1 MRGAAAQAEWATRR
15 ERGALPLIRL
25 MVWIALRVGRRTG
38 RFLSLPACAYFYL
51 FSPRSRAASLAYLA
65 RVLGRRPTA
74 ADRWRHYRC
83 FATCLLDRVLLLNDR
98 VELFDF
104 TVYGEAA
111 LTAIREQHGGCF
123 LFGAHLGSFEVVRA
137 ASRHMSDVKT
147 SLVMYEDNA
156 RKTNAV
162 LNAINPAMAID
173 IIGLGRPGSMLAVKD
188 RLDDGHLVGILADR
202 SLESERRM
210 VIPFLGAP
218 ACFPVGPFR
227 LAAIARTASGA
238 DARLASRRPSLRHN
252 LRDHF
257 DNARGT
263 SRARRRCDASSSGS
277 NITVAGR
284 HTIGSTS
291 TISGHEHRRITRSG
305 PGCQGSSLPRSLVI
319 APHLCRRRHPAS
331 GNGVGIA
338 AAHGQHAGVRT
349 ASARFVEKKFV
360 QLLARPLQSSG
371 TLIFNAPD
379 RLQKETLAPTASRLT
394 VNGDRL
400 TVVQP
405 DGKTRDVSLSEVPEI
420 GALVESIRATL
431 AGDGATLTRYY
442 TPTLSGTAGN
452 WSLTLE
458 PRDSRLRNL
467 VTTIRMQGEGT
478 VIRSIETVERD
489 GDRTEMTITPDPR

>member
-38 RFLSLPACAYFYL
+38 QFLSLPACAYFYL

-111 LTAIREQHGGCF
+111 LTAVREQHGGCF

-218 ACFPVGPFR
+218 ARFPVGPFR
-227 LAAIARTASGA
+227 LAAILGRPVVLMLGLHRGGRRYDIIFETISTTPAE
-238 DARLASRRPSLRHN
+238 RPSEETMR
-252 LRDHF
+252 
-257 DNARGT
+257 
-263 SRARRRCDASSSGS
+263 
-277 NITVAGR
+277 
-284 HTIGSTS
+284 
-291 TISGHEHRRITRSG
+291 
-305 PGCQGSSLPRSLVI
+305 
-319 APHLCRRRHPAS
+319 
-331 GNGVGIA
+331 
-338 AAHGQHAGVRT
+338 
-349 ASARFVEKKFV
+349 RFVER
-360 QLLARPLQSSG
+360 LEYHCRRAPYNW
-371 TLIFNAPD
+371 FNFYDFWA
-379 RLQKETLAPTASRLT
+379 
-394 VNGDRL
+394 
-400 TVVQP
+400 
-405 DGKTRDVSLSEVPEI
+405 
-420 GALVESIRATL
+420 
-431 AGDGATLTRYY
+431 
-442 TPTLSGTAGN
+442 
-452 WSLTLE
+452 
-458 PRDSRLRNL
+458 
-467 VTTIRMQGEGT
+467 
-478 VIRSIETVERD
+478 
-489 GDRTEMTITPDPR
+489 